1 MPQMLGKEVAERI
14 LAFRPDIRVLYM
26 SGYAQPVLAS
36 QGTLAEGVSLIEKPF
51 SERELLTKTREVLDA

>member
-1 MPQMLGKEVAERI
+1 MLGEEVAERV

-36 QGTLAEGVSLIEKPF
+36 QGTLVEGVSLIEKPF
-51 SERELLTKTREVLDA
+51 SERELLTKTREVLDG